1 MFVILNI
8 LVLISFVSVYL
19 ILILNKILDCKMLLL
34 KIID

>member
-19 ILILNKILDCKMLLL
+19 ILVWNKILDCKMLLL